1 MTAKVL
7 DGKALA
13 KRMQKDLAADF
24 AAHKAMGH
32 SAHLVSLSIG
42 SDESSDWYV
51 NNQKKAAEKL
61 GVAYTAERIDAAS
74 TFEQAAGKIREI
86 CGDPAVTGMI
96 LQLPVPKH
104 LDGNELARVIAPEK
118 NVEGVDPDNLGLLV
132 MNQYRNLP
140 CTARAAIE
148 LAAESGIDFKGKR
161 AVVLGR
167 SIIVGK
173 PCALLL
179 LDKHCTVT
187 VCHSRTANMAAV
199 AREADLLITAMGAK
213 PGMINAEYVKPGAVV
228 VDVATISVDGGYK
241 GDCDFDSVN
250 EVAGWLS
257 PVPGGVGSVT
267 TMILFKNTL
276 ETLKRQVASASS

>member
-1 MTAKVL
+1 MAAQVL
-7 DGKALA
+7 DGKAMA
-13 KRMQKDLAADF
+13 KRLRGELTAEF
-24 AAHKAMGH
+24 AALKEKGH
-32 SAHLVSLSIG
+32 AAHLVSLSIG
-42 SDESSDWYV
+42 SDDSSDWYV
-51 NNQKKAAEKL
+51 NNQKKQAEKL
-61 GVAYTAERIDAAS
+61 GVQYTAERIPADS

-86 CGDPAVTGMI
+86 CDNPTVTGMI

-104 LDGNELARVIAPEK
+104 IDGNELAKVITPEK
-118 NVEGVDPDNLGLLV
+118 NVEGVDPDNLGLIV
-132 MNQYRNLP
+132 MNQYRNIP

-148 LAAESGIDFKGKR
+148 LAAESGIEFKGKR

-187 VCHSRTANMAAV
+187 VCHSRTENMAAI
-199 AREADLLITAMGAK
+199 AAEADILVTAMGAK
-213 PGMINAEYVKPGAVV
+213 PGMVTGDFVKPGAVV
-228 VDVATISVDGGYK
+228 VDVATIATEDGKYK

-250 EVAGWLS
+250 EKAGWLS

-267 TMILFKNTL
+267 TQILFKNTL
-276 ETLKRQVASASS
+276 ETLKRQIG

>member
-1 MTAKVL
+1 MAAQVL
-7 DGKALA
+7 DGKAMA
-13 KRMQKDLAADF
+13 KRLRGELTAEF
-24 AAHKAMGH
+24 AALKEKGH
-32 SAHLVSLSIG
+32 AAHLVSLSIG
-42 SDESSDWYV
+42 SDDSSDWYV
-51 NNQKKAAEKL
+51 NNQKKQAEKL
-61 GVAYTAERIDAAS
+61 GVEYTAERIPADS

-86 CGDPAVTGMI
+86 CDNAEVTGMI

-104 LDGNELARVIAPEK
+104 LDGNELAKVITPEK
-118 NVEGVDPDNLGLLV
+118 NVEGVDPDNLGLIV
-132 MNQYRNLP
+132 MNQYHNIP

-148 LAAESGIDFKGKR
+148 LAAESGIEFKGKR

-187 VCHSRTANMAAV
+187 ICHSRTENMAAI
-199 AREADLLITAMGAK
+199 AAEADILVTAMGAK
-213 PGMINAEYVKPGAVV
+213 PGMVTGDFVKPGAVV
-228 VDVATISVDGGYK
+228 VDVATIATEDGKYK

-250 EVAGWLS
+250 EKAGWLS

-267 TMILFKNTL
+267 TQILFKNTL
-276 ETLKRQVASASS
+276 ETLKRQIG

>member
-1 MTAKVL
+1 MPAQIL

-13 KRMQKDLAADF
+13 KRIQTQLTEEF
-24 AAHKAMGH
+24 AALKAKGH
-32 SAHLVSLSIG
+32 AAHLVSLSIG

-61 GVAYTAERIDAAS
+61 GVAYTAERIPADS

-86 CGDPAVTGMI
+86 CGKPEVTGMI

-104 LDGNELARVIAPEK
+104 LDANELAKVITPAK
-118 NVEGVDPDNLGLLV
+118 NVEGVDPDNLGHLI

-148 LAAESGIDFKGKR
+148 LAAESGVDFKGKH
-161 AVVLGR
+161 AVVAGR

-173 PCALLL
+173 PVALLL

-187 VCHSRTANMAAV
+187 ICHSRTPNLAEV
-199 AREADLLITAMGAK
+199 CRTADILVTAMGAK
-213 PGMINAEYVKPGAVV
+213 PGMVTGEHVKPGAIV
-228 VDVATISVDGGYK
+228 VDVATIAVEGGKYR
-241 GDCDFDSVN
+241 GDCDWESVS
-250 EVAGWLS
+250 AKAAWAS

-267 TMILFKNTL
+267 TQILFKNTL
-276 ETLKRQVASASS
+276 ETLKRTIGA

>member
-1 MTAKVL
+1 MAAKVL
-7 DGKALA
+7 DGKAMA
-13 KRMQKDLAADF
+13 KRLAGELTAEF
-24 AAHKAMGH
+24 AALKAAGH
-32 SAHLVSLSIG
+32 AAHLVSLSIG

-51 NNQKKAAEKL
+51 NNQKKQAEKL
-61 GVAYTAERIDAAS
+61 GVTYTAERIPADS

-86 CGDPAVTGMI
+86 CGKADVTGMI

-104 LDGNELARVIAPEK
+104 LDGNELAKVITPEK
-118 NVEGVDPDNLGLLV
+118 NVEGVDPDNLGLIV
-132 MNQYRNLP
+132 MNQYRNIP

-187 VCHSRTANMAAV
+187 ICHSRTENMAAI
-199 AREADLLITAMGAK
+199 AREADLLITAMGAR
-213 PGMINAEYVKPGAVV
+213 PGMITAEYVKPGAVV
-228 VDVATISVDGGYK
+228 VDVATIAVEGGKYK

-267 TMILFKNTL
+267 TQILFKNTL
-276 ETLKRQVASASS
+276 ETLKRQVGR

>member
-1 MTAKVL
+1 MAAQVL

-13 KRMQKDLAADF
+13 KRIQKELTAEF
-24 AAHKAMGH
+24 AALKDRGH
-32 SAHLVSLSIG
+32 AAHLVSLSIG

-61 GVAYTAERIDAAS
+61 GVQYTAERIDASS
-74 TFEQAAGKIREI
+74 THEQASDKIRQI
-86 CGDPAVTGMI
+86 CADPGVTGMI

-104 LDGNELARVIAPEK
+104 LDGNELAKVIAPEK

-187 VCHSRTANMAAV
+187 VCHSRTANMAAI
-199 AREADLLITAMGAK
+199 AREADILVTAMGAR

-228 VDVATISVDGGYK
+228 VDVATIATEDGKYK

-267 TMILFKNTL
+267 TQILFKNTL
-276 ETLKRQVASASS
+276 ETLKRQIG

>member
-1 MTAKVL
+1 MAAQVL
-7 DGKALA
+7 DGKAMA
-13 KRMQKDLAADF
+13 KRLREELAAEF
-24 AAHKAMGH
+24 AELKSKGH
-32 SAHLVSLSIG
+32 AAHLVSLSIG
-42 SDESSDWYV
+42 SDDSSDWYV
-51 NNQKKAAEKL
+51 NNQKKQAEKL
-61 GVAYTAERIDAAS
+61 GVEYTAERIPADS

-86 CGDPAVTGMI
+86 CDNAEVTGMI

-104 LDGNELARVIAPEK
+104 LDGNELAKVITPEK
-118 NVEGVDPDNLGLLV
+118 NVEGVDPDNLGLIV
-132 MNQYRNLP
+132 MNQYRNIP

-148 LAAESGIDFKGKR
+148 LAAESGIEFKGKR

-187 VCHSRTANMAAV
+187 VCHSRTENMAAI
-199 AREADLLITAMGAK
+199 AAEADILVTAMGAK
-213 PGMINAEYVKPGAVV
+213 PGMVTGDFVKPGAVV
-228 VDVATISVDGGYK
+228 VDVATIATEDGKYK

-250 EVAGWLS
+250 EKAGWLS

-267 TMILFKNTL
+267 TQILFKNTL
-276 ETLKRQVASASS
+276 ETLKRQIG

>member
-1 MTAKVL
+1 MAAKVL
-7 DGKALA
+7 DGKAMA
-13 KRMQKDLAADF
+13 KRLAGELTAEF
-24 AAHKAMGH
+24 AALKAKGH
-32 SAHLVSLSIG
+32 AAHLVSLSIG

-51 NNQKKAAEKL
+51 NNQKKQAEKL
-61 GVAYTAERIDAAS
+61 GVTYTAERIPADS

-86 CGDPAVTGMI
+86 CGKADVSGMI

-104 LDGNELARVIAPEK
+104 LDGNELAKVITPEK
-118 NVEGVDPDNLGLLV
+118 NVEGVDPDNLGLIV
-132 MNQYRNLP
+132 MNQYRNIP

-187 VCHSRTANMAAV
+187 ICHSRTENMAAI
-199 AREADLLITAMGAK
+199 AREADLLITAMGAR
-213 PGMINAEYVKPGAVV
+213 PGMITAEYVKPGAVV
-228 VDVATISVDGGYK
+228 VDVATIAFEGGKYK

-267 TMILFKNTL
+267 TQILFKNTL
-276 ETLKRQVASASS
+276 ETLKRQID

>member
-1 MTAKVL
+1 MAAQIL

-13 KRMQKDLAADF
+13 KKLREELSAEF
-24 AAHKAMGH
+24 AALKEQGQ

-61 GVAYTAERIDAAS
+61 GVDYTAERIPADS
-74 TFEQAAGKIREI
+74 TFEQAAAKIREI
-86 CGDPAVTGMI
+86 CAKPDVTGMI

-104 LDGNELARVIAPEK
+104 LDANELAKVIAPEK
-118 NVEGVDPDNLGLLV
+118 NVEGVDPDNLGHLL

-148 LAAESGIDFKGKR
+148 LAAESGIEFKGKH

-173 PCALLL
+173 PVALLL

-187 VCHSRTANMAAV
+187 MCHSRTPNLAEMA
-199 AREADLLITAMGAK
+199 RQADILITAMGAK
-213 PGMINAEYVKPGAVV
+213 PGMVTGDFVKPGAVV
-228 VDVATISVDGGYK
+228 VDVATIATEDGKYK
-241 GDCDFDSVN
+241 GDCDWESVSKQ
-250 EVAGWLS
+250 AAWAS

-267 TMILFKNTL
+267 TQILFKNTL
-276 ETLKRQVASASS
+276 ETLKRRKV

>member
-1 MTAKVL
+1 MAAQVL
-7 DGKALA
+7 DGKAMA
-13 KRMQKDLAADF
+13 KRLRGELTAEF
-24 AAHKAMGH
+24 AALKEQGH
-32 SAHLVSLSIG
+32 AAHLVSLSIG
-42 SDESSDWYV
+42 SDDSSDWYV
-51 NNQKKAAEKL
+51 NNQKKQAEKL
-61 GVAYTAERIDAAS
+61 GVQYTAERIPADS

-86 CGDPAVTGMI
+86 CADNGVTGMI

-104 LDGNELARVIAPEK
+104 LDGNELAKVITPEK
-118 NVEGVDPDNLGLLV
+118 NVEGVDPDNLGLIV
-132 MNQYRNLP
+132 MNQYRNIP

-148 LAAESGIDFKGKR
+148 LAAESGIEFKGKR

-187 VCHSRTANMAAV
+187 VCHSRTENMAAI
-199 AREADLLITAMGAK
+199 AAEADILVTAMGAK
-213 PGMINAEYVKPGAVV
+213 PGMVTGDFVKPGAVV
-228 VDVATISVDGGYK
+228 VDVATIATEDGKYK

-250 EVAGWLS
+250 EKAGWLS

-267 TMILFKNTL
+267 TQILFKNTL
-276 ETLKRQVASASS
+276 ETLKRQIG

>member
-1 MTAKVL
+1 MAAKVL

-13 KRMQKDLAADF
+13 KRIQKELTAEF
-24 AAHKAMGH
+24 AALKEQSHP
-32 SAHLVSLSIG
+32 AHLVSLSIG

-61 GVAYTAERIDAAS
+61 GVTYTAERIDASS
-74 TFEQAAGKIREI
+74 THAQAAAKIHMI
-86 CGDPAVTGMI
+86 CSDPAVTGMI

-104 LDGNELARVIAPEK
+104 LDGNALAREIAPEK

-132 MNQYRNLP
+132 MNEYRNLP

-173 PCALLL
+173 PVALLL

-187 VCHSRTANMAAV
+187 VCHSRTDNMAAI
-199 AREADLLITAMGAK
+199 AREADLLITAMGART
-213 PGMINAEYVKPGAVV
+213 GVVTAEFVKPGAVV

-241 GDCDFDSVN
+241 GDCDFESVN
-250 EVAGWLS
+250 AVAGWLS

-267 TMILFKNTL
+267 TQILFKNTL
-276 ETLKRQVASASS
+276 ETLKRRLKPPA

>member
-1 MTAKVL
+1 MAAQVL

-13 KRMQKDLAADF
+13 KRIQKELTAEF
-24 AAHKAMGH
+24 AALKAQGH
-32 SAHLVSLSIG
+32 AAHLVSLSIG

-61 GVAYTAERIDAAS
+61 GVQYTAERIDASS
-74 TFEQAAGKIREI
+74 TREQAADKIRGI
-86 CGDPAVTGMI
+86 CADPGVTGMI

-104 LDGNELARVIAPEK
+104 LDGNELAKVIAPEK

-179 LDKHCTVT
+179 LDRHCTVT
-187 VCHSRTANMAAV
+187 VCHSRTADMAAI
-199 AREADLLITAMGAK
+199 AREADILVTAMGAK
-213 PGMINAEYVKPGAVV
+213 PGMINAEYIKPGAVV
-228 VDVATISVDGGYK
+228 VDVATIATEDGKYK
-241 GDCDFDSVN
+241 GDCDFESVN
-250 EVAGWLS
+250 QVAGWLS

-267 TMILFKNTL
+267 TQILFKNTL
-276 ETLKRQVASASS
+276 ETLKRQIG